1 MKISIVTISFNQ
13 SKFLRQCIDSVL
25 SQEGVD
31 LEYIVVDPASTD
43 GSRDIIESY
52 GDRIVKVFEPDAG
65 PADGLNKGFS
75 KAKGEVF
82 GFINSDDFFLPG
94 ALQKISDHFD
104 KEGLNS
110 YVSGGGFI
118 ENKNGSLQTV
128 TPSRMTLNSCLYGA
142 CTIFQQGTFFPASMF
157 HQVGGFN
164 TDNRTCWDGEL
175 FADFLAAGYN
185 HKVIRD
191 ALAVFRLHED
201 SISGTGRLEKA
212 YQDELKRIFKKIRGR
227 GHMPLDSLLAVYWRA
242 RKVAL
247 RILGQATGGAGA

>member
-1 MKISIVTISFNQ
+1 MKISIVTISYNQ
-13 SKFLRQCIDSVL
+13 AKFLRQCIDSVL

-31 LEYIVVDPASTD
+31 LEYIVVDPGSTD

-52 GDRIVKVFEPDAG
+52 GDHIVKVFEPDTG

-82 GFINSDDFFLPG
+82 GFINSDDFFLPK
-94 ALQKISDHFD
+94 ALVKISDHFD

-110 YVSGGGFI
+110 FVSGGGFI
-118 ENKNGSLQTV
+118 ENKNGSLQSV

-142 CTIFQQGTFFPASMF
+142 CTVFQQGTFFPAAMF
-157 HQVGGFN
+157 HQIGGFN
-164 TDNRTCWDGEL
+164 TNNRTCWDGEL
-175 FADFLAAGYN
+175 FADFLAAGYP
-185 HKVIRD
+185 HTVISG

-212 YQDELKRIFKKIRGR
+212 YRDERKRIFKKIRGR
-227 GHMPLDSLLAVYWRA
+227 DCMPLDSLFAVYWRA

-247 RILGQATGGAGA
+247 RILGQATDGTGT